1 MLRLKCSIKHSVL
14 KNEYK
19 KFDFF
24 LEILKPYHQILRLG
38 DIKEVIRMSDEAIR
52 ELFCT
57 FVEEGKL
64 DEEIAEQILQ
74 RILEILFGEKADR
87 SPLRQF
93 QEKERKHT

>member
-1 MLRLKCSIKHSVL
+1 MIFFGDLKTLSSDLTSRGHK
-14 KNEYK
+14 
-19 KFDFF
+19 
-24 LEILKPYHQILRLG
+24 G
-38 DIKEVIRMSDEAIR
+38 GDEAIR

-87 SPLRQF
+87 SSLRQF
-93 QEKERKHT
+93 QEKERKHI

>member
-1 MLRLKCSIKHSVL
+1 
-14 KNEYK
+14 
-19 KFDFF
+19 
-24 LEILKPYHQILRLG
+24 
-38 DIKEVIRMSDEAIR
+38 MSDEAIR

-87 SPLRQF
+87 SSLRQF
-93 QEKERKHT
+93 QEKERKHI